1 MKRSNYKHERSEAK
15 TTKASALWT
24 IAGVVGEL
32 LIAFAV
38 VCALYIVW
46 QMWWTGAQ
54 SEHVQFETREAV
66 SWKNPAAGKK
76 TKIALPQ
83 VDDPPKLQKVKY
95 GELVARAYIPRFG
108 DQWERNIVE
117 GVSLEILNRR
127 GLAHFP
133 KTEMPGEI
141 GNLAISGHRNGYGQP
156 LADVDRFQKGDP
168 IIIRTK
174 DYWFVYKY
182 VTHKIVRPDQSE
194 VLDQDPI
201 NHSKNPKKRMI
212 TLVTCEPKY
221 STPKFRFISFG
232 EFDYWAKVS
241 DGIPKELSTVDANGQ
256 VKFVNNEQQ
265 SLVSKLD
272 SLVPIM
278 LIAIVAYIIIFAA
291 AAIAWQW
298 PLRRQIRA
306 GLKPKPEFSI
316 FGGLMRL
323 QPGILPIRLVL
334 CALIYVTAI
343 AILMQ
348 WIYPFASATIPFLR
362 EMSAYT
368 TTIY

>member
-1 MKRSNYKHERSEAK
+1 
-15 TTKASALWT
+15 
-24 IAGVVGEL
+24 
-32 LIAFAV
+32 
-38 VCALYIVW
+38 
-46 QMWWTGAQ
+46 
-54 SEHVQFETREAV
+54 
-66 SWKNPAAGKK
+66 
-76 TKIALPQ
+76 
-83 VDDPPKLQKVKY
+83 
-95 GELVARAYIPRFG
+95 
-108 DQWERNIVE
+108 
-117 GVSLEILNRR
+117 
-127 GLAHFP
+127 
-133 KTEMPGEI
+133 
-141 GNLAISGHRNGYGQP
+141 
-156 LADVDRFQKGDP
+156 
-168 IIIRTK
+168 
-174 DYWFVYKY
+174 
-182 VTHKIVRPDQSE
+182 
-194 VLDQDPI
+194 
-201 NHSKNPKKRMI
+201 MI
-212 TLVTCEPKY
+212 TLVTCGPKY

-241 DGIPKELSTVDANGQ
+241 DGIPKELSTVDSNGQ

-265 SLVSKLD
+265 SLASKLD
-272 SLVPIM
+272 SLVPVM

-291 AAIAWQW
+291 AAVAWQW

-348 WIYPFASATIPFLR
+348 WIYPFVSATIPFLR